1 LEHEFY
7 FPFHIWDVILPIDE
21 HIFQDGY
28 CTTNQ
33 TIFGGFSHD
42 HIAPGAT
49 DSMGSG
55 SSVLASLAAPMAQRA
70 GRWQRAVVA
79 TPGVRCWG
87 WLGGAGSGYQWIGLT
102 ANLQETIDFVMKYGC
117 FL

>member
-1 LEHEFY
+1 MNFIFHFIY
-7 FPFHIWDVILPIDE
+7 GMSSFPLTSIFFKMVIAPPTRL
-21 HIFQDGY
+21 FLGV
-28 CTTNQ
+28 
-33 TIFGGFSHD
+33 SHD